1 MSPRD
6 YSSTRAARACGDGL
20 FAFNVG
26 GKSTDLD
33 VAFDDFQV
41 TNERPRRHRW

>member
-1 MSPRD
+1 V
-6 YSSTRAARACGDGL
+6 TNTKVGL
-20 FAFNVG
+20 FAFNRRG
-26 GKSTDLD
+26 TSTDLS